1 MISNS
6 SGNTDFE
13 LEQYVHELYHE
24 VNAMAYSDDDG
35 ASKEDKFSEYA
46 MEILAEANETE
57 GIRLCP
63 YMKENRNGNL
73 DMKINGYAIEDGF
86 ESVDLFITHYV
97 DNNEIYSLRKPD
109 FDKLLKWSTKFLN
122 AALKGHL
129 DDIEPSTEAH
139 GLASLIKKY
148 REDFIRVNIFILSNG
163 NIPFDA
169 PKTSIKGF
177 DDLQIN
183 IHIWDLERLH
193 RLSQSKYNREPIEID
208 FKKTLDVKIPCL
220 EMPSENNLYECYLAI
235 VPGNALAALYK
246 NYGTR
251 LLESN
256 VRAFLQQ
263 TGKIN
268 RGIRDTIKEE
278 PHMFF
283 AYNNGLAT
291 TAIDLNTEIDDG
303 KKIITSVK
311 DFQIVNGGQTTAS
324 LFHTLK
330 KHKADLSEVFVQM
343 KLTVIKDEEKK
354 NEIVPFI
361 SRYANSQ
368 NKVSE
373 LDLTSNNAFL
383 IKLEELSRTTYA
395 IDPSDRNKQTIWFF
409 ERVKG
414 QYKESLNK
422 EPTLG
427 KQKAFKLKYPT
438 SQKISKSE
446 VAKYMNIY
454 NRFPFH
460 VSKGAQKNYNFY
472 LREAE
477 REFKKK
483 KPTKT
488 LWEDIVANAIIF
500 KTADR
505 LFGRKNQDPIGDTN
519 IKSHTVGYTLSL
531 LHEYTDGEINLELIW
546 KKQTIE
552 EEFEN
557 EIKKGLIYVYD
568 FFNSLNV
575 LLISEAAKAEK
586 TWELILARKENPFD
600 MKVLKK
606 FCASKDEIKKRY
618 ELDNDDI
625 EIRKKFNEI
634 SKITKLGLK
643 FWDGLN
649 IYNANKNILNSI
661 QRNVVNSIKVKLQI
675 NGNLSDYEIN
685 KGVKIIDVL
694 LKKKLNFDDI
704 ESLSKIKNEL
714 LIDPSKLYDR
724 FSKLEKSDWDK
735 IIQLGEQTGLLS
747 FNEQS
752 VIKTVIQK
760 IKRHEKIDLKRLQI
774 VNASLNKLKK
784 FGIKKIQFNDG
795 KVINTINKHQTVS
808 ESLTID
814 KSIVKKMFDWDNVAE
829 ILSSKQRTYL
839 ADFVWGGKKLNS
851 FHEKNIRK
859 YLETLLKNGFKI

>member
-1 MISNS
+1 MTVNTSKH
-6 SGNTDFE
+6 TDFE

-35 ASKEDKFSEYA
+35 ASKEDKFTEYI
-46 MEILAEANETE
+46 METLAEAEETE

-63 YMKENRNGNL
+63 FMKENKNGNL
-73 DMKINGYAIEDGF
+73 DLKINGYAIEDGF

-97 DNNEIYSLRKPD
+97 DANEIFALRKPD
-109 FDKLLKWSTKFLN
+109 FDGLLKWATKFLN

-129 DDIEPSTEAH
+129 DDIEPSTEAY

-148 REDFIRVNIFILSNG
+148 REDFIRVNIFMISNG

-169 PKTSIKGF
+169 PKTTIKGF
-177 DDLQIN
+177 EDIQIN

-208 FKKTLDVKIPCL
+208 FKNTLGVTIPCL
-220 EMPSENNLYECYLAI
+220 EMPSENDLYECYLAI

-263 TGKIN
+263 TGKVN

-278 PHMFF
+278 PHMFLP
-283 AYNNGLAT
+283 YNNGLAS
-291 TAIDLNTEIDDG
+291 TAMDVVTEMEG
-303 KKIITSVK
+303 GQKVITGVK

-343 KLTVIKDEEKK
+343 KLTVIKDEERK

-373 LDLTSNNAFL
+373 LDLTSNNAYL
-383 IKLEELSRTTYA
+383 VKLEELSRTTYA
-395 IDPSDRNKQTIWFF
+395 IDPEDRNKQTIWFF

-422 EPTLG
+422 EPTAG

-438 SQKISKSE
+438 SQKILKSE

-454 NRFPFH
+454 KRIPYH

-477 REFKKK
+477 KEFKKK
-483 KPTKT
+483 KPTRVM
-488 LWEDIVANAIIF
+488 WEDIVANALLF

-519 IKSHTVGYTLSL
+519 IKSHTVAYTLSL
-531 LHEYTDGEINLELIW
+531 LHEITDGKIDLGSIWAKQMVDEELEIEL
-546 KKQTIE
+546 
-552 EEFEN
+552 
-557 EIKKGLIYVYD
+557 KKGLIHIYK
-568 FFNSLNV
+568 FFTSLNV

-586 TWELILARKENPFD
+586 TWNLLIDKKENPFNMEVINRYCVSD
-600 MKVLKK
+600 AA
-606 FCASKDEIKKRY
+606 FKKRY
-618 ELDNDDI
+618 EAKEDDVEEMQKYNNLQRI
-625 EIRKKFNEI
+625 TGLGIR
-634 SKITKLGLK
+634 

-649 IYNANKNILNSI
+649 LYMLKTDVLSTTQQNAAASI
-661 QRNVVNSIKVKLQI
+661 RSKLKRT
-675 NGNLSDYEIN
+675 GNFTKRDIS
-685 KGVKIIDVL
+685 KGVELLDVL
-694 LKKKLNFDDI
+694 IENKANFEEI
-704 ESLSKIKNEL
+704 SKLSKLADKETV
-714 LIDPSKLYDR
+714 DPAALYNR
-724 FSKLEKSDWDK
+724 FSKLEKSDWGQ
-735 IIQLGEQTGLLS
+735 ILQLGEQTGTLS
-747 FNEQS
+747 FNDTS

-760 IKRHEKIDLKRLQI
+760 LKRKENIDLKRLQI
-774 VNASLNKLKK
+774 VETSLKKLKK
-784 FGIKKIQFNDG
+784 FGIK
-795 KVINTINKHQTVS
+795 H
-808 ESLTID
+808 
-814 KSIVKKMFDWDNVAE
+814 
-829 ILSSKQRTYL
+829 
-839 ADFVWGGKKLNS
+839 
-851 FHEKNIRK
+851 
-859 YLETLLKNGFKI
+859 

>member
-1 MISNS
+1 MTTNKSRI
-6 SGNTDFE
+6 TDFE
-13 LEQYVHELYHE
+13 LEQYVHEIYHE

-35 ASKEDKFSEYA
+35 ASKEDKFSEYT
-46 MEILAEANETE
+46 MEILAEADETE
-57 GIRLCP
+57 GIRHCP
-63 YMKENRNGNL
+63 YMEENRNGNL

-97 DNNEIYSLRKPD
+97 DNNEIYALRKPD
-109 FDKLLKWSTKFLN
+109 FDNLLKWSKKFLN

-129 DDIEPSTEAH
+129 DDIEPSTEAY

-177 DDLQIN
+177 EDLQIN

-193 RLSQSKYNREPIEID
+193 RLSQSKYNREPIVID
-208 FKKTLDVKIPCL
+208 FKNTLGVTIPCL
-220 EMPSENNLYECYLAI
+220 EMPSENDLYECYLAI
-235 VPGNALAALYK
+235 VSGITLAALYK

-263 TGKIN
+263 TGKVN

-278 PHMFF
+278 PHMFLP
-283 AYNNGLAT
+283 YNNGLAS
-291 TAIDLNTEIDDG
+291 TAMDVNTEMEDG
-303 KKIITSVK
+303 QKVITAVK

-330 KHKADLSEVFVQM
+330 KHKTDLSEVFVQM

-373 LDLTSNNAFL
+373 LDLTSNNAYL

-395 IDPSDRNKQTIWFF
+395 IDPEDRNKQSIWFF

-422 EPTLG
+422 EPTAG

-438 SQKISKSE
+438 SQKIIKSE
-446 VAKYMNIY
+446 VAKYMNIFKRLPY
-454 NRFPFH
+454 H

-477 REFKKK
+477 KEFKKK
-483 KPTKT
+483 KPTRVM
-488 LWEDIVANAIIF
+488 WEDIVANALLF
-500 KTADR
+500 KSADR

-519 IKSHTVGYTLSL
+519 IKSHTVAYTLSL
-531 LHEYTDGEINLELIW
+531 LHELTDGKINLGTIWSKQLVDQEL
-546 KKQTIE
+546 E
-552 EEFEN
+552 LEL
-557 EIKKGLIYVYD
+557 KKGLIYIYK
-568 FFNSLNV
+568 FFTSLNV

-586 TWELILARKENPFD
+586 TWKLLIDKNENPFNMD
-600 MKVLKK
+600 VIKRY
-606 FCASKDEIKKRY
+606 CISEADYKKRY
-618 ELDNDDI
+618 EAKKDDVEETQKYNDLQRITDFG
-625 EIRKKFNEI
+625 IR
-634 SKITKLGLK
+634 

-649 IYNANKNILNSI
+649 IYMLKTDLLSITQQNAAASIRGNIKS
-661 QRNVVNSIKVKLQI
+661 
-675 NGNLSDYEIN
+675 NGNFTKHDIS
-685 KGVKIIDVL
+685 KGIELLDVL
-694 LKKKLNFDDI
+694 IENKANFEEI
-704 ESLSKIKNEL
+704 SKLSKLADKET
-714 LIDPSKLYDR
+714 IDPAALYNR
-724 FSKLEKSDWDK
+724 FAKLEKSDWDQ
-735 IIQLGEQTGLLS
+735 ILQLGEQTGTLS
-747 FNEQS
+747 FYDIS
-752 VIKTVIQK
+752 VVKTVIQK
-760 IKRHEKIDLKRLQI
+760 LKRKENIDLKRLQI
-774 VNASLNKLKK
+774 VGGALKKLKR
-784 FGIKKIQFNDG
+784 FGVN
-795 KVINTINKHQTVS
+795 
-808 ESLTID
+808 
-814 KSIVKKMFDWDNVAE
+814 
-829 ILSSKQRTYL
+829 Y
-839 ADFVWGGKKLNS
+839 
-851 FHEKNIRK
+851 
-859 YLETLLKNGFKI
+859 

>member
-1 MISNS
+1 MSTSNTTH
-6 SGNTDFE
+6 TDFE
-13 LEQYVHELYHE
+13 LEQYVQELSSE
-24 VNAMAYSDDDG
+24 VNALAYTDDDG
-35 ASKEDKFSEYA
+35 ASKEDKFTEYI
-46 MEILAEANETE
+46 METLAEAGETE

-63 YMKENRNGNL
+63 YIKENRFENVDL
-73 DMKINGYAIEDGF
+73 KINGYAIEDGF

-97 DNNEIYSLRKPD
+97 DSDSIYSVRKPE
-109 FDKLLKWSTKFLN
+109 FDNLLKWSTKFLN

-129 DDIEPSTEAH
+129 DDIEPSTEAY
-139 GLASLIKKY
+139 GLAREIKKH
-148 REDFIRVNIFILSNG
+148 REDFIRVNLFVISNG

-169 PKTSIKGF
+169 PKTKIKGF

-183 IHIWDLERLH
+183 INIWDLERLH

-208 FKKTLDVKIPCL
+208 FEHTLGVTIPCL
-220 EMPSENNLYECYLAI
+220 EMPSDNDLYECYLAI
-235 VPGNALAALYK
+235 VPGTALAALYK

-263 TGKIN
+263 TGKVN

-278 PHMFF
+278 PHMFLP
-283 AYNNGLAT
+283 YNNGLAS
-291 TAIDLNTEIDDG
+291 TAMDVKTD
-303 KKIITSVK
+303 IINGQKVITAVE

-324 LFHTLK
+324 LFHTMK

-343 KLTVIKDEEKK
+343 KLTVIKDEDKK

-395 IDPSDRNKQTIWFF
+395 VDPEDRNKQTIWFF

-438 SQKISKSE
+438 SQKILKSE

-454 NRFPFH
+454 KRLPYH

-477 REFKKK
+477 QAYKKK
-483 KPTKT
+483 KPTRV
-488 LWEDIVANAIIF
+488 LWEDIVANAILF
-500 KTADR
+500 KSADR

-519 IKSHTVGYTLSL
+519 IKSHTVAYTLSL
-531 LHEYTDGEINLELIW
+531 LHELTDGKINLGSIWQQQRVDEDLEREL
-546 KKQTIE
+546 
-552 EEFEN
+552 
-557 EIKKGLIYVYD
+557 KKGLIYVYQ
-568 FFNSLNV
+568 FFTSLNV

-586 TWELILARKENPFD
+586 TWKELLDRKQNPFD
-600 MKVLKK
+600 MEVIKGYCISDSE
-606 FCASKDEIKKRY
+606 FKKRY
-618 ELDNDDI
+618 ESKEDDVEQTQKYNNLQRI
-625 EIRKKFNEI
+625 TDLGIR
-634 SKITKLGLK
+634 

-649 IYNANKNILNSI
+649 LYMLKTDVLNATQQNAASSI
-661 QRNVVNSIKVKLQI
+661 RGKLKRS
-675 NGNLSDYEIN
+675 GNFTDHDIS
-685 KGVKIIDVL
+685 KGVEVLDVL
-694 LKKKLNFDDI
+694 LENKVKFEDI
-704 ESLSKIKNEL
+704 EQLSKLTDKEIV
-714 LIDPSKLYDR
+714 DPSTLYNRFAKLD
-724 FSKLEKSDWDK
+724 KSDWDK
-735 IIQLGEQTGLLS
+735 ILQLGDQTGILN
-747 FNEQS
+747 FNEIS

-760 IKRHEKIDLKRLQI
+760 LKRKENIDLKRLQI
-774 VNASLNKLKK
+774 TEGAVKKLKK
-784 FGIKKIQFNDG
+784 FG
-795 KVINTINKHQTVS
+795 
-808 ESLTID
+808 
-814 KSIVKKMFDWDNVAE
+814 VKN
-829 ILSSKQRTYL
+829 
-839 ADFVWGGKKLNS
+839 
-851 FHEKNIRK
+851 
-859 YLETLLKNGFKI
+859 